1 MLTIDLEEFTFE
13 LADGAIKHVGAST
26 TNASV
31 TLYDVQTVERR
42 SFGDDRVKL
51 IFADDEGNELEVSLT
66 AAQLDKVTTLAHGES
81 DTGDT

>member
-31 TLYDVQTVERR
+31 TLYDVQTIERQP
-42 SFGDDRVKL
+42 FGDDRVKL
-51 IFADDEGNELEVSLT
+51 VFADDEGNKLAVSL
-66 AAQLDKVTTLAHGES
+66 AATQLDRIRAIASEES
-81 DTGDT
+81 DAGDT